1 MTSGK
6 VRFSGLDP
14 FSTLDKSSVLGT
26 KKYLR
31 SLFSISFQKRSRNS
45 IYCRCLFPTRWKVG
59 NSWRGAK
66 RTKFHVR
73 ESTRWRCNGRRE
85 RSRAIFQRKCKD
97 YIELSQ
103 TDGELPSAARLKTL
117 KTAANAKTAK
127 FSSVLLRNNLQQ
139 QKTAFLNGYYKC
151 ITKLHHEQTVS
162 VHLWLKLT
170 NLN

>member
-6 VRFSGLDP
+6 VRFSGLGP
-14 FSTLDKSSVLGT
+14 FSDLWQVLSFGDKQIFKVT
-26 KKYLR
+26 
-31 SLFSISFQKRSRNS
+31 FSISFQKRSRNS
-45 IYCRCLFPTRWKVG
+45 IYCRCLFPMRWKVG
-59 NSWRGAK
+59 NSRRGAK

-117 KTAANAKTAK
+117 KTAANAKIAK
-127 FSSVLLRNNLQQ
+127 VVQPLVFLRIMKKQVFVEKQFATIDIILPSC
-139 QKTAFLNGYYKC
+139 TMSRLYLSISGW
-151 ITKLHHEQTVS
+151 S
-162 VHLWLKLT
+162 
-170 NLN
+170 